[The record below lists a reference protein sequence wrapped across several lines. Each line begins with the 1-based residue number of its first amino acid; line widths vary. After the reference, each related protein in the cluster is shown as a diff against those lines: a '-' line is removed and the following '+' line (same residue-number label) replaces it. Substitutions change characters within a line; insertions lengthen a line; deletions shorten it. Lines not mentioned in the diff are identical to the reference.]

1 MAVNGY
7 VSFAASWM
15 SQSICQKSVLQ
26 KGCNKITRLLR
37 CALSSKDTDTLP
49 VTGIIRTMKTDEFDF
64 YLPDELVAQFPLAN
78 RADSR
83 MLYVN
88 GRHADLHDTTFRN
101 LPDYLK
107 RGDVIVLNDTRVVK
121 ARLSGIKSTGGKVEV
136 MVERILDTHRARA
149 LIRASHAPIIGSI
162 LLLEDK
168 ITAQVE
174 AREQDIYTLR
184 FMHSLPLIELL
195 DQFGHTPLPPYI
207 GRNATASDEDRY
219 QTVFAQKSGAVAA
232 PTAGL
237 HFDETILQTL
247 RTLGVKITYI
257 TLHVGAGTFQ
267 PVRVE
272 NIDQHVMHTEQYHI
286 SAETVEAIRMCKSA
300 GGSVLAVG
308 TTSLR
313 ALEACMLANNDIL
326 VAGTG
331 ETSLFITPGFRFRI
345 VDRLLTNFHLPRSTL
360 LMLVSA
366 FAGLETIRSAYR
378 YAIDNR
384 YRFFSYGDA
393 MLIDSQS

>member
-1 MAVNGY
+1 MRN
-7 VSFAASWM
+7 
-15 SQSICQKSVLQ
+15 
-26 KGCNKITRLLR
+26 LLPP
-37 CALSSKDTDTLP
+37 CILPSKDRATLLAI
-49 VTGIIRTMKTDEFDF
+49 GIIRSMKTDDFDF
-64 YLPDELVAQFPLAN
+64 HLPDELIAQFPLAN

-88 GRHADLHDTTFRN
+88 GKHADLRDATFRN

-107 RGDVIVLNDTRVVK
+107 RGDVIVLNNTRVIK

-136 MVERILDTHRARA
+136 MVERILDTHRARV
-149 LIRASHAPIIGSI
+149 LIRASHAPVIGST

-184 FMHSLPLIELL
+184 FMHSQPLIELL

-207 GRNATASDEDRY
+207 GRNATVSDESRY
-219 QTVFAQKSGAVAA
+219 QTVFAQESGAVAA

-247 RTLGVKITYI
+247 RTLGVKIAYI

-272 NIDQHVMHTEQYHI
+272 NIDQHVMHAEPYHI
-286 SAETVEAIRMCKSA
+286 PTETVETIRMCKSA

-313 ALEACMLANNDIL
+313 ALEACMLANDGTL

-366 FAGLETIRSAYR
+366 FAGMETIRRSYR
-378 YAIDNR
+378 HAIDHH

-393 MLIDSQS
+393 MLIDSQP